1 MRIAVVVEHGWDPA
15 SVEVDPLSGVVDE
28 TRTVAGIGDPSR
40 SAVALALR
48 LRGADGR
55 VEVLTAAPAA
65 ADDELRGLLAVG
77 VDAVA
82 RVWADG
88 LEGAGP
94 EASARALAGPLGAV
108 SAELVLVADRGLD
121 GGRGQLGPM
130 LAELLG
136 LPQATAV
143 EQLAIT
149 ASGGEVTVRR
159 RLDRGAR
166 EQLALFLPAVVC
178 VEPGIAVLAE
188 ATLPALLAAREA
200 PVPLLAAAAEV
211 AAGCRLVRRVPPR
224 PRPRRIAGPDP
235 ALPVEARLAAVLGGG
250 ERRDHDHT
258 LVEGPPEVLV
268 DRVVRLLEE
277 RGYLG
282 SSPPG

>member
-1 MRIAVVVEHGWDPA
+1 VRIAVVVEHGWDPA
-15 SVEVDPLSGVVDE
+15 SVEVDPLSGVVDL
-28 TRTVAGIGDPSR
+28 TRTVAGIGDASR

-48 LRGADGR
+48 LRGRDGR

-94 EASARALAGPLGAV
+94 EAAARALAGPLAAA

-188 ATLPALLAAREA
+188 AALPALLATRET
-200 PVPLLAAAAEV
+200 P
-211 AAGCRLVRRVPPR
+211 
-224 PRPRRIAGPDP
+224 
-235 ALPVEARLAAVLGGG
+235 ARLAAVLGGG

>member
-15 SVEVDPLSGVVDE
+15 SVEIDPLSGAVDE
-28 TRTVAGIGDPSR
+28 SRTVAGIGDASR
-40 SAVALALR
+40 SAVALALW
-48 LRGADGR
+48 LRGEDGR
-55 VEVLTAAPAA
+55 VEVLTAAPAG
-65 ADDELRGLLAVG
+65 ADDDLRGLLAVG

-82 RVWADG
+82 RVWAEG
-88 LEGAGP
+88 LEGAGA
-94 EASARALAGPLGAV
+94 EASARALAGPLAAA
-108 SAELVLVADRGLD
+108 SADLVLIADRGLD
-121 GGRGQLGPM
+121 GGRGLLGPM

-149 ASGGEVTVRR
+149 ASGGEVTVLR

-166 EQLALFLPAVVC
+166 EQLALALPAVVC

-188 ATLPALLAAREA
+188 ATLPALLAARDA
-200 PVPLLAAAAEV
+200 PVPLLAATGGGG
-211 AAGCRLVRRVPPR
+211 AGCRMLRRLPPR
-224 PRPRRIAGPDP
+224 PRPRRLPTPDP
-235 ALPVEARLAAVLGGG
+235 ALSVDARLAAVLGGG

-268 DRVVRLLEE
+268 ERVLRLLEE
-277 RGYLG
+277 RGYL
-282 SSPPG
+282 S

>member
-188 ATLPALLAAREA
+188 ATLPALLATRET
-200 PVPLLAAAAEV
+200 PVPVLAAEV

-282 SSPPG
+282 SSASS

>member
-188 ATLPALLAAREA
+188 ATLPALLATRET
-200 PVPLLAAAAEV
+200 PVPVLAAEV

-282 SSPPG
+282 SSASG